1 MKPIKAIAITLA
13 PAFVSLLLFASPSR
27 AEVKSVH
34 MKIAGYLCGN

>member
-1 MKPIKAIAITLA
+1 MRMRLIFAL
-13 PAFVSLLLFASPSR
+13 VGVLLIFGNASPGR

>member
-1 MKPIKAIAITLA
+1 MRRYLA
-13 PAFVSLLLFASPSR
+13 PAFLSLLLLTSTSP

>member
-1 MKPIKAIAITLA
+1 MRKCLTI
-13 PAFVSLLLFASPSR
+13 AFVSLLLIASPSH

>member
-1 MKPIKAIAITLA
+1 MRKYLVS
-13 PAFVSLLLFASPSR
+13 AFVCMLLITSPSH

>member
-1 MKPIKAIAITLA
+1 MRKYLA
-13 PAFVSLLLFASPSR
+13 TAFFSLLLFGSEGH